1 MHAASK
7 TLVMVIG
14 LAAAS
19 AACRQPASDEN
30 VTIDHHNAATTD
42 IESLPPDESVATPT
56 DELVNGQDEPSN
68 SAEPSNADTAQH

>member
-7 TLVMVIG
+7 NPRDGDWSGRGIR
-14 LAAAS
+14 
-19 AACRQPASDEN
+19 ACRQPASDEN

-56 DELVNGQDEPSN
+56 DELVNGEVEPSN
-68 SAEPSNADTAQH
+68 SAEPANADTAQH